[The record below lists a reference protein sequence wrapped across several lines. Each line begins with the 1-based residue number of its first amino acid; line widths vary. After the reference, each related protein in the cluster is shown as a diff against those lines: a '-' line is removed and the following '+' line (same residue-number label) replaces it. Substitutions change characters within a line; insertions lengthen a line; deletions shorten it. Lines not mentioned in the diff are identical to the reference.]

1 MSAVQMLLLTETRKV
16 AFSVSSAKAKIAR
29 ATTLRDVVAA
39 MHIHVRAEFRSMR
52 HCFPELLQLP
62 AYAEK
67 RAEAIVR
74 EQLNNL
80 AELPDAAAV
89 RSQRGRL
96 MAGEWQ
102 LLNGNFPRLACLVTV
117 ESQKT
122 LHKKREEHASPEN

>member
-1 MSAVQMLLLTETRKV
+1 MSVVQMLLLTETRKV
-16 AFSVSSAKAKIAR
+16 ASSVSSAKAKISR

-39 MHIHVRAEFRSMR
+39 MRIPVRAEFRSMR
-52 HCFPELLQLP
+52 HLFPDLRQLP
-62 AYAEK
+62 AFAEN

-89 RSQRGRL
+89 QSQRGRL

-102 LLNGNFPRLACLVTV
+102 LLNGNFPRLARLVTV
-117 ESQKT
+117 ESQKA
-122 LHKKREEHASPEN
+122 LHKKREEHVSPEN